1 MYGTN
6 YAQIIFQ
13 PSTSSVTVIVNLSD
27 HVGILDHWRWM
38 SLVCWNYL
46 VSSLPLDNRFLVL
59 LLEQMMTKLKRR
71 NKNKS
76 SRIRCS
82 LVWSG
87 VTMHWWYADDA
98 LMICW
103 WCTDDALI
111 MHYWCADDALMKIL
125 PKVPVFKGPKMLLL
139 MPKQKRRPSFNANIP
154 PKWWITCLFYAFTTV
169 GWVLSQF
176 FEFGPFGALFP
187 L

>member
-87 VTMHWWYADDA
+87 LTMHWWYA
-98 LMICW
+98 
-103 WCTDDALI
+103 DDALI

-139 MPKQKRRPSFNANIP
+139 MPKQKRRPSFNANIS

-176 FEFGPFGALFP
+176 FEFDPFGALFP

>member
-46 VSSLPLDNRFLVL
+46 VSSLLLDNRFLVL

-87 VTMHWWYADDA
+87 LTMHWWYADDA

-103 WCTDDALI
+103 WCTDDALMI
-111 MHYWCADDALMKIL
+111 CWWCTADALMMCSWCADDALM
-125 PKVPVFKGPKMLLL
+125 MHSWCADETL
-139 MPKQKRRPSFNANIP
+139 MMH
-154 PKWWITCLFYAFTTV
+154 WWCADD
-169 GWVLSQF
+169 
-176 FEFGPFGALFP
+176 ALMMHWWCTDDG
-187 L
+187 LMMRW